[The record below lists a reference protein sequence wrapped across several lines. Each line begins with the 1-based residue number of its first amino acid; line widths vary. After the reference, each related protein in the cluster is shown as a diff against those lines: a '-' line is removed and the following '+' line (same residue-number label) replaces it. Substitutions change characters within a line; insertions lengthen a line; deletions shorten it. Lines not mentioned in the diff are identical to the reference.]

1 MDKIFGSPED
11 AIADLSDGASVAVT
25 GFGTSYGFPVSLLVA
40 TKEKN
45 VKNLCL
51 VSNGLGAVGQ
61 LRSMMLIAN
70 NQVSR
75 LIVSFSWRPG
85 PRTPADDQIEAGD
98 IEVELVPQGI
108 LVERMRAGGAG
119 IPAFYSPTGIGT
131 SVADGKE
138 VREFNGKQYILEKAI
153 NVDYAF
159 VRGYRADKLGNVELK
174 GSNRNFTPAFAKAA
188 KCTIVEVDEIVE
200 VGEIDPERV
209 GLPGIFVNRVVK
221 MTVDADE
228 VRPASR
234 RPGNKPRE
242 YNGKSGWTRDEM
254 AQRIAARLEEDT
266 YVNLGVGM
274 PTLVSNYI
282 EDRNIIL
289 HGENGILGYG
299 EMVEG
304 DAVDRNIFNAA
315 GQYVSSLP
323 GAAYFDSVDAFEMA
337 RGGRLHTVVLG
348 AYQVDNDANIA
359 NYSLTDARRG
369 GIGGAMDLIAGKQHL
384 IVMMEHRDSKDRA
397 KLVKSCE
404 YPITGANCV
413 DMIVTDLAILR
424 REHGAYV
431 LEEVA
436 EGFTPEEVIAL
447 SEMDIRV
454 GATAG

>member
-11 AIADLSDGASVAVT
+11 AIADLTDGASVAVT

-40 TKEKN
+40 TKEKE

-70 NQVSR
+70 NQVKR

-131 SVADGKE
+131 SVAEGKE
-138 VREFNGKQYILEKAI
+138 IREFDGKQYIMEKAI
-153 NVDYAF
+153 TVDYAF
-159 VRGYRADKLGNVELK
+159 VRGYRADKLGNVELR

-188 KCTIVEVDEIVE
+188 RCTIVEVDEIVE

-221 MTVDADE
+221 ATVDADE

-242 YNGKSGWTRDEM
+242 YNGKAGWTRDEM
-254 AQRIAARLEEDT
+254 AQRIAARLEEGT

-282 EDRNIIL
+282 ADRDIIL

-299 EMVEG
+299 EMVDG
-304 DAVDRNIFNAA
+304 DAIDKNVFNAA
-315 GQYVSSLP
+315 GQYVSILP
-323 GAAYFDSVDAFEMA
+323 GAAFFDSVDAFEMA
-337 RGGRLHTVVLG
+337 RAGRLHTVVLG
-348 AYQVDNDANIA
+348 AYQVDQDANIA

-397 KLVKSCE
+397 KLVRSCE
-404 YPITGANCV
+404 YPLTGIGCV
-413 DMIVTDLAILR
+413 DLIVTDLAILR
-424 REHGAYV
+424 RENGAWV
-431 LEEVA
+431 LEDVA
-436 EGFTPEEVIAL
+436 EGFTPAEVIAL
-447 SEMDIRV
+447 SDMEIKEELP
-454 GATAG
+454 AG